1 SEASPGA
8 RAEGAMRQEEEER
21 REGEQVDD
29 VAAVDHAL
37 REAVEVVEEREL
49 EEGGRDARAD
59 RRLVPG
65 GEPGEDEDAVG
76 EHGAHHLV
84 LAHGGGGRAAGDEGD
99 AEEDQAGVA
108 RKHGR
113 HREGVESVEER
124 GADGRRGEHAEVERQ
139 RGEDPGERPAAHGSQ
154 LAPADE
160 KDFGHGPSPS
170 AATRARNASSSEVS
184 TGASARSPQP
194 LPVTRA
200 ASSARASRPGS
211 SSTRQRAWPFACM

>member
-1 SEASPGA
+1 
-8 RAEGAMRQEEEER
+8 MRQEEEER
-21 REGEQVDD
+21 RKGEQVDD

-49 EEGGRDARAD
+49 EEGGRDPLAD

-99 AEEDQAGVA
+99 AEEGEVA
-108 RKHGR
+108 
-113 HREGVESVEER
+113 VEEVA
-124 GADGRRGEHAEVERQ
+124 GQQEEDGGEH
-139 RGEDPGERPAAHGSQ
+139 PGERPAAHGRE

-160 KDFGHGPSPS
+160 ERLGHFISWGPVRCSRAALLRCPQTPS
-170 AATRARNASSSEVS
+170 ASLAPL
-184 TGASARSPQP
+184 GAG
-194 LPVTRA
+194 LPVYI
-200 ASSARASRPGS
+200 SWGPV
-211 SSTRQRAWPFACM
+211 